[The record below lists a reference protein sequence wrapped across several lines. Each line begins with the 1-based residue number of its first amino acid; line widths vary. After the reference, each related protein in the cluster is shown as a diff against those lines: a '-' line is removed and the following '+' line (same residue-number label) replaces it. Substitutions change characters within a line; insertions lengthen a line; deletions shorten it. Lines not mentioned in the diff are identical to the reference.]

1 MEILS
6 LGEKIKKCR
15 KEMNMILKD
24 LAGERITPGQIS
36 LIESGKSKPSMD
48 LLHYLA
54 SNLNTTVEYL
64 MESEET
70 QAEKISKY
78 YRNIAEALIYNQ
90 KYDEV
95 FEYLEKASD
104 IVKKYNITLETA
116 YINFLFG
123 KINYLKNN
131 YEEATNMF
139 VECVSVFLTNNK
151 YEDLINT
158 FIYLGIIK
166 LNLKYYHVALSYFHQ
181 AEFIYNNNDIN
192 DETYIKRIYYY
203 IAKCFDCLGK
213 KEKAIFYLDE
223 LKNKQ
228 KDINDKKSYANTLL
242 QLAKELEEKGEFE
255 KALKLS
261 DKFKKIYN
269 DLYNYD
275 INCETENSLGKIYF
289 KHRNFED
296 SIEHFQI
303 VKDLKLNNKD
313 SNMADIYLDLCEYY
327 LYKRDIKEFEEY
339 FNKAK
344 LYINNNM
351 KNKIKY
357 FILSYKKNLLEE
369 NMQIAEESLIRAL
382 DCAKQ
387 NSLTKEIIY
396 ISFLLGKFYIDNNE
410 AEKARAFLN
419 SGIDSLNNAKSIV

>member
-95 FEYLEKASD
+95 FEFLEKASS
-104 IVKKYNITLETA
+104 IVKRYNITLETA

-123 KINYLKNN
+123 KIYFLKNN
-131 YEEATNMF
+131 YEEASKMF
-139 VECVSVFLTNNK
+139 LECLSVFLTNNK
-151 YEDLINT
+151 YEDLINS

-166 LNLKYYHVALSYFHQ
+166 MSLRYFNVALSYFHQ

-203 IAKCFDCLGK
+203 IAKCFDSLGK
-213 KEKAIFYLDE
+213 KEKAIYYLDE
-223 LKNKQ
+223 LKTKQ
-228 KDINDKKSYANTLL
+228 RDINDKRTYANTLL
-242 QLAKELEEKGEFE
+242 QMAKELEEKGEFE
-255 KALKLS
+255 KALKIS
-261 DKFKKIYN
+261 DKFKKIFN

-275 INCETENSLGKIYF
+275 INCDLESNLGKLYF

-313 SNMADIYLDLCEYY
+313 NNMAEIYLDLCEYY
-327 LYKRDIKEFEEY
+327 LYKRDIKDFEEY

-344 LYINNNM
+344 LYINNNV

-357 FILSYKKNLLEE
+357 YILSYKKNLLEE
-369 NMQIAEESLIRAL
+369 NTLIAEESLVRAL
-382 DCAKQ
+382 ECAKQ

-396 ISFLLGKFYIDNNE
+396 VSFLLGKFYIDNNE
-410 AEKARAFLN
+410 AEKARLFLN
-419 SGIDSLNNAKSIV
+419 SGIDSLNSAKNIV

>member
-54 SNLNTTVEYL
+54 TNLNTTVEYL

-95 FEYLEKASD
+95 FEYLQKAST
-104 IVKKYNITLETA
+104 IVKKYNIALEAA

-123 KINYLKNN
+123 KIYYLKNN
-131 YEEATNMF
+131 YEEAADMF
-139 VECVSVFLTNNK
+139 LECVSVFLTNGK

-158 FIYLGIIK
+158 FMYLGIIK
-166 LNLKYYHVALSYFHQ
+166 LNLKYYHIALSYFHQ

-203 IAKCFDCLGK
+203 IAKCFDSLGK
-213 KEKAIFYLDE
+213 KEKAIFYLNE

-228 KDINDKKSYANTLL
+228 KDINDKRSYAKTLL

-269 DLYNYD
+269 DLYNYE
-275 INCETENSLGKIYF
+275 INCETENNLGKIYF

-313 SNMADIYLDLCEYY
+313 SNIADIYLDLCEYY

-369 NMQIAEESLIRAL
+369 NLQIAEESLIRAL

-387 NSLTKEIIY
+387 NSLSKEIIY

-410 AEKARAFLN
+410 AEKARGFLN